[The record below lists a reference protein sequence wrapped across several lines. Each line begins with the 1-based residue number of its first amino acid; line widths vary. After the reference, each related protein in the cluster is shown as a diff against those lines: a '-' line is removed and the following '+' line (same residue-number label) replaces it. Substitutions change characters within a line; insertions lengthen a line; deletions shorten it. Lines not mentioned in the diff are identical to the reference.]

1 MLEKLRQYIAT
12 RLQYLSVQ
20 LQWAGFEKGRE
31 PMKRP
36 WKVPFRRNRKLQSC
50 LVLSLALHLLVIFGI
65 TPRERVTQFPV
76 LPPIMVKFT
85 KQPPPQ
91 RTLARRQRPMQRPL
105 VRRPALQAAPVV
117 AVRPAS
123 SASRP
128 LPVFKTSALRL
139 PVASLPD
146 RLVLPVP
153 DFPARHIGP
162 QLRAG
167 ALEGTRQG
175 ADEIDLSL
183 ELMDVQAL
191 DTGRHRAMVVV
202 DPQDRRNLKGFLYM
216 SGIYSPSIER
226 ADSEQGKYNRQPR
239 WWHQMPRR
247 LVERRMLQGLADEMT
262 AKTQVHVEVRDAVRL
277 DDPQLL
283 QVPFVIMTVDTP
295 FEFTDSEAANLG
307 EYLTSGGFLFVEIG
321 RFLDNNYSDD
331 ELDIPIVRSFIRASF
346 QTVDYQEWKDWQF
359 KRLEITHP
367 IYHCFY
373 DINSLP
379 RGMRDMHFLIGE
391 SPSLTPDYLEGIVVG
406 EQLVG
411 VYSMRNYADF
421 WAGIARQ
428 ELDWILEYNI
438 GRSSFVASAEEPL
451 VYNLGVNIAVYALT
465 REGSLARQFVDAD

>member
-1 MLEKLRQYIAT
+1 
-12 RLQYLSVQ
+12 
-20 LQWAGFEKGRE
+20 
-31 PMKRP
+31 MKRP
-36 WKVPFRRNRKLQSC
+36 WKVPFRKNRKLQSC
-50 LVLSLALHLLVIFGI
+50 LALSLALHLLVIFGI
-65 TPRERVTQFPV
+65 THHERVTQFPV

-85 KQPPPQ
+85 KRVPPQ
-91 RTLARRQRPMQRPL
+91 RTLTRRQRPQQRPL

-117 AVRPAS
+117 AMRPAP

-128 LPVFKTSALRL
+128 LPVFKTSAPRL
-139 PVASLPD
+139 PVAALPD

-162 QLRAG
+162 QMRAG

-175 ADEIDLSL
+175 ADEIDLAL

-226 ADSEQGKYNRQPR
+226 ADERGTTDKPAGR
-239 WWHQMPRR
+239 WTYQMPRR

-262 AKTQVHVEVRDAVRL
+262 AQTQVHVEVRDAVRL

-283 QVPFVIMTVDTP
+283 QVPFLLMTVSTP
-295 FEFTDSEAANLG
+295 FEFTDSEAARLG
-307 EYLTSGGFLFVEIG
+307 AYLTSGGFLFVDIVSLLF
-321 RFLDNNYSDD
+321 RNYNDD
-331 ELDIPIVRSFIRASF
+331 ELDIPVVRSLIRASF
-346 QTVDYQEWKDWQF
+346 QAVGYQEWKDWQF
-359 KRLEITHP
+359 RRLELTHP

-379 RGMRDMHFLIGE
+379 RGMRNMHSSLNK
-391 SPSLTPDYLEGIVVG
+391 SPSLIPDYLEGIVVR

-411 VYSMRNYADF
+411 VYSMRGYADF
-421 WAGIARQ
+421 WAGIAKQ
-428 ELDWILEYNI
+428 ELD
-438 GRSSFVASAEEPL
+438 FVSEHHIIDSPFHTSGEEPL
-451 VYNLGVNIAVYALT
+451 VYNLGVNLVVYALT
-465 REGSLARQFVDAD
+465 REGSLAQQFVDAD

>member
-1 MLEKLRQYIAT
+1 
-12 RLQYLSVQ
+12 
-20 LQWAGFEKGRE
+20 
-31 PMKRP
+31 MKRP
-36 WKVPFRRNRKLQSC
+36 WKVPFQKNRKLQSC
-50 LVLSLALHLLVIFGI
+50 LAVSLALHLLVIFGI
-65 TPRERVTQFPV
+65 TRHERVTQYPV
-76 LPPIMVKFT
+76 LPQIMLKFT
-85 KQPPPQ
+85 KRPPPQ
-91 RTLARRQRPMQRPL
+91 RTLTRRQRPMQRPL

-117 AVRPAS
+117 AMRPAP

-139 PVASLPD
+139 PTASLPD

-202 DPQDRRNLKGFLYM
+202 DPQDRRKLKGFLYM

-226 ADSEQGKYNRQPR
+226 AEYSEQAESIQVR
-239 WWHQMPRR
+239 WYHQMPRR
-247 LVERRMLQGLADEMT
+247 LVERRMLQGLADKMT
-262 AKTQVHVEVRDAVRL
+262 AQTQVHVEVRDAVRL

-283 QVPFVIMTVDTP
+283 QVPFVLMTVDTP
-295 FEFTDSEAANLG
+295 FEFTASEAANLG
-307 EYLTSGGFLFVEIG
+307 AYLTSGGFLFVDIG
-321 RFLDNNYSDD
+321 RFLQANYSDV
-331 ELDIPIVRSFIRASF
+331 ELDIPAMRSFIRSSF
-346 QTVDYQEWKDWQF
+346 EAVGYQEWKDWQF

-373 DINSLP
+373 DVNSLP
-379 RGMRDMHFLIGE
+379 RGMRDMHFIVGDY
-391 SPSLTPDYLEGIVVG
+391 PPRTPDYLEGIVVG

-411 VYSMRNYADF
+411 VYSMRGYADF
-421 WAGIARQ
+421 WSGIAK
-428 ELDWILEYNI
+428 ETLDFIMVNNVVN
-438 GRSSFVASAEEPL
+438 SSFLVSAEEPL
-451 VYNLGVNIAVYALT
+451 VYNLGVNVVVYALT
-465 REGSLARQFVDAD
+465 REGSLARQLVDAD